1 MLDNICTLKR
11 DKLVI
16 NYKEYEETNILKDF
30 IDKIVYNFQYIKDY
44 FNVEYDS
51 LELTLYSKT
60 DFDEFVANTTSQYGA
75 KENIPSWLVGF
86 SINQGVHIVIP
97 TADRLE
103 YMTKVAIHEL
113 VHLLSSKIE
122 HKEKRVKLLDEGI
135 ACFLSHQMSEKRFE
149 TIIQDYNPDNLH
161 KIKDFCIYNGNEFG
175 KLNGYAYSYVIM
187 EFLNLQFGKEKILYW
202 LKYPEEFLKNVPV
215 IENDFREYLI
225 NKINK

>member
-1 MLDNICTLKR
+1 MLDNICTLKKG
-11 DKLVI
+11 KLVI
-16 NYKEYEETNILKDF
+16 NYKEYEDTDILKEF
-30 IDKIVYNFQYIKDY
+30 IDRIVYHFEDIKDY
-44 FNVEYDS
+44 FNVEYNS

-60 DFDEFVANTTSQYGA
+60 DFNEFVANTTSQYGS

-113 VHLLSSKIE
+113 VHLLSYKIE

-149 TIIQDYNPDNLH
+149 TIIQDYNQNNLH

-202 LKYPEEFLKNVPV
+202 LQYPEEFLKVVPT
-215 IENDFREYLI
+215 IETDFREYLI
-225 NKINK
+225 NKFNK